1 MGKFKQ
7 VETQFIAAVGDPQ
20 AKSGKGAEAW
30 GIWRVDP
37 GPRGVRLQHY
47 KELEAAGG
55 TARAGWKFDKSDWW
69 VEEHGMIMPAPE
81 HLPAGK
87 YKVVWLNRQRYP
99 SHRLPEG
106 GVVLTVTHD
115 RWTLSDGATLHDGTR
130 PSLTLPWLSLQSQ
143 N

>member
-1 MGKFKQ
+1 MAQ
-7 VETQFIAAVGDPQ
+7 VVNFFIMYTVFHPTLGM
-20 AKSGKGAEAW
+20 
-30 GIWRVDP
+30 R
-37 GPRGVRLQHY
+37 
-47 KELEAAGG
+47 
-55 TARAGWKFDKSDWW
+55 W
-69 VEEHGMIMPAPE
+69 VEEHGMIMPAPA

-106 GVVLTVTHD
+106 GVVLTVTRD

>member
-69 VEEHGMIMPAPE
+69 VEEHGLLMEKPDFP
-81 HLPAGK
+81 LQAGQ
-87 YKVVWLNRQRYP
+87 YMVT
-99 SHRLPEG
+99 G
-106 GVVLTVTHD
+106 GREVTTVLTVHPPDASGSQAWELKEGQLRDVTH
-115 RWTLSDGATLHDGTR
+115 
-130 PSLTLPWLSLQSQ
+130 
-143 N
+143 

>member
-69 VEEHGMIMPAPE
+69 VEEHGLLFIKIQI
-81 HLPAGK
+81 L
-87 YKVVWLNRQRYP
+87 LLCNRHKEDSPGLR
-99 SHRLPEG
+99 S
-106 GVVLTVTHD
+106 
-115 RWTLSDGATLHDGTR
+115 S
-130 PSLTLPWLSLQSQ
+130 
-143 N
+143 